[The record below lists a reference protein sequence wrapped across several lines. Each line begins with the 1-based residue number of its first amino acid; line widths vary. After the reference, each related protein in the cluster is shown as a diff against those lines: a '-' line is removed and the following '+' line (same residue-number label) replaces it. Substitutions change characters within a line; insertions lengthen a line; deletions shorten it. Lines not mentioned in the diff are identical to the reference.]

1 MAIQTYNVP
10 TDRITHKAKV
20 DFSQR
25 CVQKTIHIVQY
36 DKSLPVIAV
45 ELFLNG
51 AEYVLPSHAYV
62 KVRWGK
68 RDRTFIYKDALGCDA
83 SRHIVY
89 FDVDEQMSFFYGP
102 CNPIL
107 EVIISGNKAGSSV
120 IPFEIDRN
128 PVQEG
133 DLESSNEYIDL
144 SKTVQEAKDARD
156 EILSTMTKYYN
167 KEETDKKLEDLGN
180 TVNGKISPIEAKIPA
195 QASADNQLA
204 DKSYVNS
211 SLNSIAAFYITKDQA
226 GNAFETKAQ
235 LFDAA
240 TVYSGGEAR
249 IPTRN
254 DYAIVRVDET
264 QSNATT
270 RYIYQNGWQF
280 QYVVNETALTSEQ
293 LMALNSGITA
303 ELVAKLTGINMDS
316 KVNKL
321 TDAGAWVYAHN
332 GETQSQLGIGQQ
344 GVGALT
350 VAQRTSEGTIRTAAP
365 VNDLDA
371 VNKAFYDANKPTLT
385 QLPDGS
391 YSIEFKE

>member
-10 TDRITHKAKV
+10 TDRIIHKAKV

-25 CVQKTIHIVQY
+25 CIQKTIHIVQY
-36 DKSLPVIAV
+36 DKSSVIAV

-51 AEYVLPSHAYV
+51 EEYVLPSHADV

-83 SRHIVY
+83 NRHIVY

-107 EVIISGNKAGSSV
+107 EVVISGSKSGSSV

-128 PVQEG
+128 PIQDG
-133 DLESSNEYIDL
+133 DIESSNEYVDL
-144 SKTVQEAKDARD
+144 SKSVQEVKDVRD
-156 EILSTMTKYYN
+156 DILGTMTKYYN
-167 KEETDKKLEDLGN
+167 KVETDEKIGDLGD
-180 TVNGKISPIEAKIPA
+180 TVNGRISPIEAKIPA

-204 DKSYVNS
+204 DKSFVNS

-235 LFDAA
+235 LFDAT

-249 IPTRN
+249 VPTRN

-280 QYVVNETALTSEQ
+280 QYIVNETASTSDQ
-293 LMALNSGITA
+293 LKSLNSGITV

-316 KVNKL
+316 KVDKL
-321 TDAGAWVYAHN
+321 TDAGKYVYAHD
-332 GETQSQLGIGQQ
+332 GETQNQFGVTQLK
-344 GVGALT
+344 V
-350 VAQRTSEGTIRTAAP
+350 VANTIVQRTAEGTVRTATP
-365 VNDLDA
+365 VNELDA

>member
-10 TDRITHKAKV
+10 TDRIIHKAKV

-25 CVQKTIHIVQY
+25 CIQKTIHIVQY
-36 DKSLPVIAV
+36 DKSSVIAV

-51 AEYVLPSHAYV
+51 EEYVLPSHADV

-83 SRHIVY
+83 SRHVVY

-102 CNPIL
+102 SNPIL
-107 EVIISGNKAGSSV
+107 EVVISGSKSGSSV

-128 PVQEG
+128 PIQDG
-133 DLESSNEYIDL
+133 DIESSNEYVDL
-144 SKTVQEAKDARD
+144 SKAVQEANDIRN
-156 EILSTMTKYYN
+156 EILGAMSKYYN
-167 KEETDKKLEDLGN
+167 KEETDKKLGDLVD

-204 DKSYVNS
+204 DKSFVNS

-235 LFDAA
+235 LFDAT

-249 IPTRN
+249 VPTRN

-280 QYVVNETALTSEQ
+280 QYVVNETALTSDQ
-293 LMALNSGITA
+293 LKSLNSGITA

-321 TDAGAWVYAHN
+321 IDGGIWVYTHN
-332 GETQSQLGIGQQ
+332 GEAQNQIRIDQQ
-344 GVGALT
+344 GVSANT
-350 VAQRTSEGTIRTAAP
+350 IVRRTSEGTVRTAAP
-365 VNDLDA
+365 VNELDA

>member
-10 TDRITHKAKV
+10 TDRIIHKAKV

-25 CVQKTIHIVQY
+25 CIQKTIHIVQY
-36 DKSLPVIAV
+36 DKSSVIAV

-51 AEYVLPSHAYV
+51 EEYVLPSHADV

-83 SRHIVY
+83 NRHIVY

-107 EVIISGNKAGSSV
+107 EVVISGSKSGSSV

-128 PVQEG
+128 PIQDG
-133 DLESSNEYIDL
+133 DIESSNEYVDL
-144 SKTVQEAKDARD
+144 SKSVQEVKDVRD
-156 EILSTMTKYYN
+156 DILGTMTKYYN
-167 KEETDKKLEDLGN
+167 KVETDEKIGDLGD
-180 TVNGKISPIEAKIPA
+180 TVNGRISPIEAKIPA

-204 DKSYVNS
+204 DKSFVNS

-235 LFDAA
+235 LFDAT

-249 IPTRN
+249 VPTRN

-280 QYVVNETALTSEQ
+280 QYIVNETALTSDQ
-293 LMALNSGITA
+293 LKSLNSGITV

-316 KVNKL
+316 KVDKL
-321 TDAGAWVYAHN
+321 TDAGKYVYAHD
-332 GETQSQLGIGQQ
+332 GETQNQFGVTQLK
-344 GVGALT
+344 V
-350 VAQRTSEGTIRTAAP
+350 VANTIVQRTAEGTVRTATP
-365 VNDLDA
+365 VNELDA

-385 QLPDGS
+385 KLPDGS

>member
-10 TDRITHKAKV
+10 TDRIIHKAKV

-25 CVQKTIHIVQY
+25 CIQKTIHIVQY
-36 DKSLPVIAV
+36 DKSSVIAV

-51 AEYVLPSHAYV
+51 AEYTLPSHADV
-62 KVRWGK
+62 KIRWGK

-107 EVIISGNKAGSSV
+107 EVVISGSKSGSSV

-128 PVQEG
+128 PIQDG
-133 DLESSNEYIDL
+133 DIESSNEYVDL
-144 SKTVQEAKDARD
+144 SKAVQEANSIRD
-156 EILSTMTKYYN
+156 EILGTMSKYYN
-167 KEETDKKLEDLGN
+167 KEETDKKLGDLGD
-180 TVNGKISPIEAKIPA
+180 TVNGRISPIEAKIPA

-204 DKSYVNS
+204 DKSFVNS

-235 LFDAA
+235 LFDAT

-249 IPTRN
+249 VPTRN

-280 QYVVNETALTSEQ
+280 QYVVNETALTSDQ
-293 LMALNSGITA
+293 LKSLNSGITA
-303 ELVAKLTGINMDS
+303 ELVAKLTGIDMNS
-316 KVNKL
+316 KLDKN
-321 TDAGAWVYAHN
+321 TSAGRYVYAHN
-332 GETQSQLGIGQQ
+332 GEKQEQLGITQLFG
-344 GVGALT
+344 GANT
-350 VAQRTSEGTIRTAAP
+350 IVQRTDVGTVRTAAP
-365 VNDLDA
+365 INELDA

>member
-51 AEYVLPSHAYV
+51 SEYVLPSHADV

-83 SRHIVY
+83 SRHVVY

-133 DLESSNEYIDL
+133 DLESSNEYVDL
-144 SKTVQEAKDARD
+144 NKTVQEAKDARD
-156 EILSTMTKYYN
+156 EILSTMSKYYN
-167 KEETDKKLEDLGN
+167 KVETDEKIEDLGN

-235 LFDAA
+235 LFDAT

-249 IPTRN
+249 VPTRN

-280 QYVVNETALTSEQ
+280 QYVVNETALTSDQ
-293 LMALNSGITA
+293 LKSLNSGITA

-316 KVNKL
+316 KLDKVI
-321 TDAGAWVYAHN
+321 DAGRWIYSHN
-332 GETQSQLGIGQQ
+332 GEKQVQLGVGQQ
-344 GVGALT
+344 TVGALT
-350 VAQRTSEGTIRTAAP
+350 VVQRTNEGTVRTAAP
-365 VNDLDA
+365 INELDA
-371 VNKAFYDANKPTLT
+371 VNKAFYDANKPTIT

>member
-10 TDRITHKAKV
+10 TDRIIHKAKV

-25 CVQKTIHIVQY
+25 CIQKTIHIVQY
-36 DKSLPVIAV
+36 DKSSVIAV

-51 AEYVLPSHAYV
+51 EEYVLPSHADV

-83 SRHIVY
+83 SRHVVY

-107 EVIISGNKAGSSV
+107 EVVISGSKSGSSV

-128 PVQEG
+128 PIQDG
-133 DLESSNEYIDL
+133 DIESSNEYVDL
-144 SKTVQEAKDARD
+144 SKAVQEANNIRD
-156 EILSTMTKYYN
+156 EILGTMSKYYN
-167 KEETDKKLEDLGN
+167 KEETDKKLGDLGN
-180 TVNGKISPIEAKIPA
+180 TVNGRISPIEAKIPA

-204 DKSYVNS
+204 DKSFVNS

-226 GNAFETKAQ
+226 GNAFDTKAQ
-235 LFDAA
+235 LFDAT

-249 IPTRN
+249 VPTRN

-280 QYVVNETALTSEQ
+280 QYVVNETALTSDQ
-293 LMALNSGITA
+293 LKSLNSGITA

-316 KVNKL
+316 KLDKY
-321 TDAGAWVYAHN
+321 TDVGKYVYAHY
-332 GETQSQLGIGQQ
+332 GELQEQYGVTQLNAAGNSI
-344 GVGALT
+344 V
-350 VAQRTSEGTIRTAAP
+350 QRTGDGTVRTAAP
-365 VNDLDA
+365 VNELDA

>member
-10 TDRITHKAKV
+10 TDRIIHKAKV

-25 CVQKTIHIVQY
+25 CIQKTIHIVQY
-36 DKSLPVIAV
+36 DKSSVIAV

-51 AEYVLPSHAYV
+51 EEYVLPSHADV

-83 SRHIVY
+83 NRHIVY

-107 EVIISGNKAGSSV
+107 EVVISGSKSGSSV

-128 PVQEG
+128 PIQDG
-133 DLESSNEYIDL
+133 DIESSNEYVDL
-144 SKTVQEAKDARD
+144 SKSVQEVKDVRD
-156 EILSTMTKYYN
+156 DILGTMTKYYN
-167 KEETDKKLEDLGN
+167 KVETDEKIGDLGD
-180 TVNGKISPIEAKIPA
+180 TINGKISPIEAKIPA

-204 DKSYVNS
+204 DKSFVNS

-235 LFDAA
+235 LFDAT

-249 IPTRN
+249 VPTRN

-280 QYVVNETALTSEQ
+280 QYIVNETALTSDQ
-293 LMALNSGITA
+293 LKSLNSGITV

-316 KVNKL
+316 KVDKL
-321 TDAGAWVYAHN
+321 TDAGKYVYAHD
-332 GETQSQLGIGQQ
+332 GETQNQFGVTQLK
-344 GVGALT
+344 V
-350 VAQRTSEGTIRTAAP
+350 VANTIVQRTAEGTVRTATP
-365 VNDLDA
+365 VNELDA

>member
-51 AEYVLPSHAYV
+51 AEYVLPSHADV

-68 RDRTFIYKDALGCDA
+68 RDRTFIYKDTLGCDA

-107 EVIISGNKAGSSV
+107 EVIISGNKAGSSI

-133 DLESSNEYIDL
+133 DLESSNEYVDL
-144 SKTVQEAKDARD
+144 NKTVQEAKDARD
-156 EILSTMTKYYN
+156 EILSTMTRYYN
-167 KEETDKKLEDLGN
+167 KQETDEKIGDLGD
-180 TVNGKISPIEAKIPA
+180 TVNGRISPIEAKIPA

-235 LFDAA
+235 LFDAT
-240 TVYSGGEAR
+240 TVYSGGETR
-249 IPTRN
+249 VPTRN

-280 QYVVNETALTSEQ
+280 QYVVNETALTSDQ
-293 LMALNSGITA
+293 LKSLNSGITA

-316 KVNKL
+316 KLDKF
-321 TDAGAWVYAHN
+321 TDAGIYVYAHN
-332 GETQSQLGIGQQ
+332 GETQEQLAVAQQ
-344 GVGALT
+344 TAVT
-350 VAQRTSEGTIRTAAP
+350 NTIAQRTAEGTIRTAAP

>member
-10 TDRITHKAKV
+10 TDRIIHKAKV

-25 CVQKTIHIVQY
+25 CIQKTIHIVQY
-36 DKSLPVIAV
+36 DKSSVIAV

-51 AEYVLPSHAYV
+51 EEYVLPSHADV

-83 SRHIVY
+83 NRHIVY

-107 EVIISGNKAGSSV
+107 EVVISGSKSGSSV

-128 PVQEG
+128 PIQDG
-133 DLESSNEYIDL
+133 DIESSNEYVDL
-144 SKTVQEAKDARD
+144 SKSVQEVKDVRD
-156 EILSTMTKYYN
+156 DILGTMTKYYN
-167 KEETDKKLEDLGN
+167 KVETDEQIGDLGD
-180 TVNGKISPIEAKIPA
+180 TVNGRISPIEAKIPA

-204 DKSYVNS
+204 DKSFVNS

-235 LFDAA
+235 LFDAT

-249 IPTRN
+249 VPTRN

-280 QYVVNETALTSEQ
+280 QYIVNETALTSDQ
-293 LMALNSGITA
+293 LKSLNFGITA
-303 ELVAKLTGINMDS
+303 ELVAKLTGINMNS
-316 KVNKL
+316 KLDKN
-321 TDAGAWVYAHN
+321 TGAGRYVYSHN
-332 GETQSQLGIGQQ
+332 GETQEQIG
-344 GVGALT
+344 
-350 VAQRTSEGTIRTAAP
+350 VAQQTVGVNTIVQRTAEGTVRTATP
-365 VNDLDA
+365 VNELDA

-385 QLPDGS
+385 KLPDGS

>member
-1 MAIQTYNVP
+1 MAIQTYIVP
-10 TDRITHKAKV
+10 TDRIIHKAKV

-51 AEYVLPSHAYV
+51 AEYVLPSHADV

-83 SRHIVY
+83 SRHVVY

-107 EVIISGNKAGSSV
+107 EVVISGNKSGSSV

-128 PVQEG
+128 PIQEG
-133 DLESSNEYIDL
+133 DLESSNEYVDL
-144 SKTVQEAKDARD
+144 SKAVQEVKDVRD
-156 EILSTMTKYYN
+156 EILGTMTKYYN
-167 KEETDKKLEDLGN
+167 KVETDEKIGDLGD
-180 TVNGKISPIEAKIPA
+180 TVNGRISPIEAKIPA

-204 DKSYVNS
+204 DKSFVNS

-235 LFDAA
+235 LFDAT

-249 IPTRN
+249 VPTRN

-280 QYVVNETALTSEQ
+280 QYVVNETALTSDQ
-293 LMALNSGITA
+293 LKALNSGITV
-303 ELVAKLTGINMDS
+303 ELVVKLTGINMDS
-316 KVNKL
+316 KVDKL
-321 TDAGAWVYAHN
+321 TDGGTWVYAHN

-344 GVGALT
+344 GVGAWT
-350 VAQRTSEGTIRTAAP
+350 VAQRTTEGTVRTAAP